1 MKSITECKKR
11 VRSLL
16 RQQGYSKTTVS
27 ETNSKSE
34 KVFCYYDGILTV
46 IVNNNISF
54 TFGEDKLM
62 ECSAHICAAG
72 TDLCTLYS
80 IAEDLFTKYTNG
92 EIKEEDIIKYVER
105 VDE

>member
-34 KVFCYYDGILTV
+34 KVFFYYDGILTV

-54 TFGEDKLM
+54 AFGEDKLM
-62 ECSAHICAAG
+62 DCSAHICAAG
-72 TDLCTLYS
+72 TDLCTFYN
-80 IAEDLFTKYTNG
+80 IAEDLLTKYFKG
-92 EIKEEDIIKYVER
+92 EINEEYIVKYVEH